1 MMPMA
6 CAVALSVAAGLALAE
21 EHAWE
26 PGAPP
31 QRAVVPADL
40 SDKAAPGTKGVA
52 TRMTAQPKEWGAD
65 GVSTSDGGQVKDGRR
80 KQGVGSRALT
90 GNRARDE
97 RAADQPLMATG
108 VDLNGPPVRF
118 PAADTPE

>member
-21 EHAWE
+21 EHASWE

-31 QRAVVPADL
+31 GHAIASADL
-40 SDKAAPGTKGVA
+40 SKKAAPGTKG
-52 TRMTAQPKEWGAD
+52 TAGKKTTHPGKERGAD
-65 GVSTSDGGQVKDGRR
+65 GIATSNGGQPKGGRG
-80 KQGVGSRALT
+80 KLGIGSRALT
-90 GNRARDE
+90 GNAARE
-97 RAADQPLMATG
+97 RPADQPLMAN
-108 VDLNGPPVRF
+108 DLNGPPVRF